1 MYVYC
6 SWQMQDKL
14 ETSLN
19 AYCISFKILSQILES
34 NQNVPKTFL
43 KGFWSVVKTEIK
55 TSSKKQDDSPCNC
68 YGFVFIREVWDFWRF
83 ISVCQYELLNKIVF
97 HIFFVWLTK
106 SVLMKWIFLRTRRK
120 CYSAGRSFLFFLKL
134 YYMKHFAI

>member
-1 MYVYC
+1 
-6 SWQMQDKL
+6 MQDKL

-19 AYCISFKILSQILES
+19 TYCISFEILSQILES
-34 NQNVPKTFL
+34 NQNVPRTF

-55 TSSKKQDDSPCNC
+55 TSSKNQDDSPCNC

-83 ISVCQYELLNKIVF
+83 IFRQYKLLNKIF
-97 HIFFVWLTK
+97 RLAYFCNETNIFKKKML
-106 SVLMKWIFLRTRRK
+106 
-120 CYSAGRSFLFFLKL
+120 AGRSFLYFLKL